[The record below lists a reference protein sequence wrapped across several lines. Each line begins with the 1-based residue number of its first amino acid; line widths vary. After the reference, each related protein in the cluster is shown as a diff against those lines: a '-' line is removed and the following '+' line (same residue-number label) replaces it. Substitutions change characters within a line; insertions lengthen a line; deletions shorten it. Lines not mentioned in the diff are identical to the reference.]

1 MFKFTELKCDSI
13 TNALLAFLKILGTLA
28 GISAMYSIFRIA
40 MGSVDW
46 KAPIT

>member
-1 MFKFTELKCDSI
+1 MYKFTTKSDSV
-13 TNALLAFLKILGTLA
+13 TNTLLAFLKIVGT
-28 GISAMYSIFRIA
+28 SAMESVFRIA

>member
-1 MFKFTELKCDSI
+1 MFKFTELKCDFV
-13 TNALLAFLKILGTLA
+13 TNALLAYLKILGTLT
-28 GISAMYSIFRIA
+28 GINFLESIFRIA